1 MVVIWEAICAFYRD
15 RLASKKLD
23 AIKAIGKKMGVTKE
37 QILQYKL
44 MIKEKEEMKK
54 RQIKALFPNG
64 YPILAN
70 EYNK

>member
-1 MVVIWEAICAFYRD
+1 
-15 RLASKKLD
+15 
-23 AIKAIGKKMGVTKE
+23 MGVTKE